1 VTLPPREYFPG
12 KQDTQPKDEC
22 LAPFVTKPDYLPDGQ
37 LISVQL
43 IAFPTPDYLPFSQAI
58 HPLVLL
64 LKSILAAI
72 LPDRQLLGE
81 QNVALPPKD

>member
-37 LISVQL
+37 LISAQL
-43 IAFPTPDYLPFSQAI
+43 IAFPTPDYLPTSQAI
-58 HPLVLL
+58 HPFL
-64 LKSILAAI
+64 SEEAPILAAI
-72 LPDRQLLGE
+72 LPDRQLLGV
-81 QNVALPPKD
+81 QNVALPPID